1 MKIVNK
7 KINGINVTFIKTNKF
22 KSIYGS
28 LIFKSIVTK
37 EKMTY
42 GALLRNVL
50 MESTK
55 KYNTNEKLNINT
67 LENYDAYYSAENA
80 RIGNYYF
87 NRFNFS
93 TLEDK
98 YTKEDNLKNV
108 LDTFCEIVFNPNVN
122 GDGFDEE
129 SFKTNYERLKLSI
142 EKRKENQRS
151 YAEERMLKCLDQN
164 MAYTFDKDMDVLNS
178 ITKESLYDY
187 YKDMINNS
195 NVSLIIVGNIEDENA
210 FNDIVNKIKNN
221 KEFDKDLYISN
232 DDLNASYK
240 DIKETGYGTQNVLYL
255 VCYLK
260 NMNAYELN
268 YVMPLYRIILGG
280 SGNSRLFDNVREKNS
295 LAYYCFARLEKDD
308 NLLEII
314 TGIEKENYEKSLK
327 IIKEELKKMDKIT
340 NEELEAA
347 KKEFISSLLESGDYI
362 ENLASRYHIE
372 VMYDL
377 PNIDEFIK
385 KISEVTKEEVESINK
400 KVILKLSYFLKEGE
414 KDGRD

>member
-1 MKIVNK
+1 MNVINK
-7 KINGINVTFIKTNKF
+7 NINGINVTFIKTNKF
-22 KSIYGS
+22 KSVYGS

-98 YTKEDNLKNV
+98 YTKEGNLKNV

-122 GDGFDEE
+122 GDAFDEE
-129 SFKTNYERLKLSI
+129 SFKINYERLKLSI

-164 MAYTFDKDMDVLNS
+164 MPYTFDKDMDVLNS

-240 DIKETGYGTQNVLYL
+240 DIKEIGYGTQNVLYL

-340 NEELEAA
+340 DEELDVA
-347 KKEFISSLLESGDYI
+347 KKELISSLLESQDYI

-385 KISEVTKEEVESINK
+385 KISEVTKEEVENINK
-400 KVILKLSYFLKEGE
+400 KVVLKLSYFLKEGE

>member
-129 SFKTNYERLKLSI
+129 SFKINYERLKLSI

>member
-22 KSIYGS
+22 KSVYGS

-129 SFKTNYERLKLSI
+129 SFKINYERLKLSI

-164 MAYTFDKDMDVLNS
+164 MPYTFDKDMDVLNS

-280 SGNSRLFDNVREKNS
+280 SGNSRLFDKEREKNS

-385 KISEVTKEEVESINK
+385 KISEVTKEEVENINK
-400 KVILKLSYFLKEGE
+400 KVALKLSYFLKEGE

>member
-1 MKIVNK
+1 MNVINK
-7 KINGINVTFIKTNKF
+7 NVNGINVTFIKTNKF
-22 KSIYGS
+22 KSVYGS

-98 YTKEDNLKNV
+98 YTKEGNLKNV

-122 GDGFDEE
+122 GDAFDDE
-129 SFKTNYERLKLSI
+129 SFKINYERLKLSL

-164 MAYTFDKDMDVLNS
+164 MPYTFDKDMDVLNS

-210 FNDIVNKIKNN
+210 FNDIANKIKNN
-221 KEFDKDLYISN
+221 KKFDKDLYISN
-232 DDLNASYK
+232 DDLNADYN

-340 NEELEAA
+340 DEELDVA
-347 KKEFISSLLESGDYI
+347 KKELISSLLESQDYI

-385 KISEVTKEEVESINK
+385 KISEVTKEEVENINK
-400 KVILKLSYFLKEGE
+400 KVVLKLSYFLKEGE

>member
-28 LIFKSIVTK
+28 LIFKSLVTK

-55 KYNTNEKLNINT
+55 KYDTNQKLNINT
-67 LENYDAYYSAENA
+67 LENYDAYYSAANS

-87 NRFNFS
+87 NKFNFS
-93 TLEDK
+93 ALEDK
-98 YTKEDNLKNV
+98 YTKEGNLKNV

-122 GDGFDEE
+122 ADGFDDE
-129 SFKTNYERLKLSI
+129 SFKINHERLKLSL

-151 YAEERMLKCLDQN
+151 YAEERVLKYLDQN
-164 MAYTFDKDMDVLNS
+164 MPYTFDRDVDVLNS

-195 NVSLIIVGNIEDENA
+195 NVSLIIVGNIEDENS
-210 FNDIVNKIKNN
+210 FNDIIYKIKNN
-221 KEFDKDLYISN
+221 KEFDKELYISN

-260 NMNAYELN
+260 NMNSYELN
-268 YVMPLYRIILGG
+268 YVMPIFCTILGG

-327 IIKEELKKMDKIT
+327 IIKKELKKMDKIT
-340 NEELEAA
+340 DEEIDIA
-347 KKEFISSLLESGDYI
+347 KKELISSLLESQDYI
-362 ENLASRYHIE
+362 ENLASRYHSE
-372 VMYDL
+372 VIYDL
-377 PNIDEFIK
+377 PNIDEFVK
-385 KISEVTKEEVESINK
+385 KLNGVTKEEVENINK
-400 KVILKLSYFLKEGE
+400 KVVLKLSYFLKEGE

>member
-385 KISEVTKEEVESINK
+385 KINEVTKEEVESINK
-400 KVILKLSYFLKEGE
+400 KVALKLSYFLKEGE

>member
-22 KSIYGS
+22 KSVYGS

-129 SFKTNYERLKLSI
+129 SFKINYERLKLSI

-164 MAYTFDKDMDVLNS
+164 MPYTFDKDMDVLNS

>member
-1 MKIVNK
+1 MKIINK
-7 KINGINVTFIKTNKF
+7 NINNIDVTYIKTNKF

-28 LIFKSIVTK
+28 LIFKSLVTK

-42 GALLRNVL
+42 GPLLRNVL

-67 LENYDAYYSAENA
+67 LENYDAYYSAENS

-98 YTKEDNLKNV
+98 YTKEGNLKNV
-108 LDTFCEIVFNPNVN
+108 IDTFCEILFNPNADD
-122 GDGFDEE
+122 DGFDDE
-129 SFKTNYERLKLSI
+129 SFKINYERLKLFL
-142 EKRKENQRS
+142 EKRRENQRS
-151 YAEERMLKCLDQN
+151 YAEERVLKNLEEK
-164 MAYTFDKDMDVLNS
+164 MPYTFDKDMDVLNR
-178 ITKESLYDY
+178 ITKKSLYDY

-195 NVSLIIVGNIEDENA
+195 NVSLIIVGNTPDDDL
-210 FNDIVNKIKNN
+210 FNVITDKIKHN
-221 KEFDKDLYISN
+221 KKFNEQLYISN
-232 DDLNASYK
+232 DDLNTDYK
-240 DIKETGYGTQNVLYL
+240 DIKEVGYGTQNVLYL

-260 NMNAYELN
+260 KMNSYELN

-280 SGNSRLFDNVREKNS
+280 SGNSRLFDTVREKNS

-314 TGIEKENYEKSLK
+314 TGIEKENYQKALK

-340 NEELEAA
+340 KEELSVA
-347 KKEFISSLLESGDYI
+347 KKELVSSLLESRDYI

-372 VMYDL
+372 VTYDL
-377 PNIDEFIK
+377 PNIDEFVK
-385 KISEVTKEEVESINK
+385 KINEVTKEEIEKINK
-400 KVILKLSYFLKEGE
+400 KIILKLSYFLKEGE

>member
-7 KINGINVTFIKTNKF
+7 NINGLNVTFIKTNKF

-98 YTKEDNLKNV
+98 YTKEGNLKNV

-122 GDGFDEE
+122 GDGFDDE
-129 SFKTNYERLKLSI
+129 SFKINYERLKLSI

-164 MAYTFDKDMDVLNS
+164 MPYTFDKDMDVLNS

-195 NVSLIIVGNIEDENA
+195 NVSLIIVGNIEDENV
-210 FNDIVNKIKNN
+210 FNDIAYKIKNN
-221 KEFDKDLYISN
+221 KDFDKDLYISN
-232 DDLNASYK
+232 DDLNTSYK
-240 DIKETGYGTQNVLYL
+240 DIKEIGYGTQNVLYL

-340 NEELEAA
+340 DEELDVA
-347 KKEFISSLLESGDYI
+347 KKELISSLLESQDYI
-362 ENLASRYHIE
+362 ENLASRYHSE
-372 VMYDL
+372 VIYDL

-385 KISEVTKEEVESINK
+385 KISEVTKEEVENINK
-400 KVILKLSYFLKEGE
+400 KVVLKLSYFLKEGE

>member
-164 MAYTFDKDMDVLNS
+164 MPYTFDKDMDVLNS

>member
-22 KSIYGS
+22 KSVYGS

-129 SFKTNYERLKLSI
+129 SFKINYERLKLSI

-164 MAYTFDKDMDVLNS
+164 MPYTFDKDMDVLNS

-385 KISEVTKEEVESINK
+385 KISEVTKEEVENINK
-400 KVILKLSYFLKEGE
+400 KVALKLSYFLKEGE

>member
-1 MKIVNK
+1 MNVINK
-7 KINGINVTFIKTNKF
+7 NINGINVTFIKTNKF
-22 KSIYGS
+22 KSVYGS

-129 SFKTNYERLKLSI
+129 SFKINYERLKLSI

-164 MAYTFDKDMDVLNS
+164 MPYTFDKDMDVLNS

-240 DIKETGYGTQNVLYL
+240 DIKEIGYGTQNVLYL

-340 NEELEAA
+340 DEELDVA
-347 KKEFISSLLESGDYI
+347 KKELISSLLESQDYI

-385 KISEVTKEEVESINK
+385 KISEVTKEEVENINK
-400 KVILKLSYFLKEGE
+400 KVVLKLSYFLKEGE

>member
-28 LIFKSIVTK
+28 LIFNIIKTK

>member
-22 KSIYGS
+22 KSVYGS

-129 SFKTNYERLKLSI
+129 SFKINYERLKLSI

>member
-28 LIFKSIVTK
+28 LIFNIILTK

>member
-1 MKIVNK
+1 MNVINK
-7 KINGINVTFIKTNKF
+7 NVNGINVTFIKTNKF
-22 KSIYGS
+22 KSVYGS

-42 GALLRNVL
+42 GPFLRNVL
-50 MESTK
+50 LESTK
-55 KYNTNEKLNINT
+55 KYDTNEKLNINT
-67 LENYDAYYSAENA
+67 LENYDAYYSASNG
-80 RIGNYYF
+80 RTGNYFF
-87 NRFNFS
+87 NVFS
-93 TLEDK
+93 FACLEDK
-98 YTKEDNLKNV
+98 YTEEGNLKKV
-108 LDTFCEIVFNPNVN
+108 IDTFCEIVFDPNVKDN
-122 GDGFDEE
+122 AFDKY
-129 SFKTNYERLKLSI
+129 SFDINYDRLKLSI

-151 YAEERMLKCLDQN
+151 YAEERMLKHLDSEKP
-164 MAYTFDKDMDVLNS
+164 YTFDKDLYVLS
-178 ITKESLYDY
+178 KITRKSLYEY
-187 YKDMINNS
+187 YQDMINNS
-195 NVSLIIVGNIEDENA
+195 EVSLIVAGNVEDEA
-210 FNDIVNKIKNN
+210 VFNDIINKIKNN
-221 KEFDKDLYISN
+221 KKFDKDLYISN
-232 DDLNASYK
+232 DDLNADYN

-340 NEELEAA
+340 DEELDVA
-347 KKEFISSLLESGDYI
+347 KKELISSLLESQDYI

-385 KISEVTKEEVESINK
+385 KISEVTKEEVENINK
-400 KVILKLSYFLKEGE
+400 KVVLKLSYFLKEGE

>member
-22 KSIYGS
+22 KSVYGS

-129 SFKTNYERLKLSI
+129 SFKINYERLKLSI

-164 MAYTFDKDMDVLNS
+164 MPYTFDKDMDVLNS

-232 DDLNASYK
+232 DDLNTSYK
-240 DIKETGYGTQNVLYL
+240 DIKEIGYGTQNVLYL

-260 NMNAYELN
+260 NMNSYELN

-347 KKEFISSLLESGDYI
+347 KKEFISSLLESQDYI

-385 KISEVTKEEVESINK
+385 KISEVTKEEVENINK
-400 KVILKLSYFLKEGE
+400 KVALKLSYFLKEGE